1 MVILVDSET
10 TSYYHFYYFPGQGY
24 VKVMMTLKS
33 QSEENSKP
41 ADQKQKKRRSL
52 YSEGFCPMEYRNAG
66 VKKLIILAMSPTTE
80 THENIETILTL
91 LNIQVLD
98 FAFST
103 DIKMILILLGK
114 QGGSSTHA
122 CPFCEGAKPWPADPA
137 NPTTIGSL
145 WENYNAFVRPVDEG
159 GGGGNE
165 KKGRDYQNV
174 VRKPLIT
181 GDDETPILG
190 GVFYFPEL
198 HCLIGIVGKIMKE
211 LETSLVFPSEKAGR
225 EYLVKWEK
233 SANINRTAFHGTT
246 NYTGI

>member
-1 MVILVDSET
+1 MVCALAV
-10 TSYYHFYYFPGQGY
+10 FAQ
-24 VKVMMTLKS
+24 L
-33 QSEENSKP
+33 
-41 ADQKQKKRRSL
+41 ADTQELSTRGTVTRPKMHRIKRQI
-52 YSEGFCPMEYRNAG
+52 P
-66 VKKLIILAMSPTTE
+66 
-80 THENIETILTL
+80 
-91 LNIQVLD
+91 
-98 FAFST
+98 
-103 DIKMILILLGK
+103 
-114 QGGSSTHA
+114 
-122 CPFCEGAKPWPADPA
+122 
-137 NPTTIGSL
+137 PTTIGSL